1 MKQRNAVLL
10 FVVCLSAVVL
20 QAQSSAES
28 LFNSKCAKCHGTDGK
43 GKGATASKMHPP
55 DLGSKDVQQL
65 SDDAMYETI
74 AKGTQ
79 HKEYPHAYE
88 YQGMN
93 QQQIRGLVAHIRTLK
108 K

>member
-1 MKQRNAVLL
+1 MSQRNAVL
-10 FVVCLSAVVL
+10 FAVL
-20 QAQSSAES
+20 ILGASITHAQSSAES
-28 LFNSKCAKCHGTDGK
+28 VFNSKCAKCHGTDGK

-55 DLGSKDVQQL
+55 DLGSKDVQQM
-65 SDDAMYETI
+65 SDDAMYESI

-88 YQGMN
+88 YQGMS
-93 QQQIRGLVAHIRTLK
+93 QQQIRGLVAYIRTMK